1 MSDLELQIKIVSS
14 KLNFCKKTRI
24 SGYKLTQKLL
34 EIELNVLKNELSRM
48 LANGADKSTK
58 PALNMQSVNVS
69 ICCKTC
75 KYHNIDNEI
84 KHRCSNTVSN
94 DELSDKLN
102 GSVCGNWKQKA
113 V

>member
-1 MSDLELQIKIVSS
+1 MNKKDIRLELYEHMVSVAPD
-14 KLNFCKKTRI
+14 NAAFNDI
-24 SGYKLTQKLL
+24 QKPYI
-34 EIELNVLKNELSRM
+34 IEYMQRYHDSFKVKANET
-48 LANGADKSTK
+48 DKSTK

-75 KYHNIDNEI
+75 EYHNIDNEI